1 MFSGPR
7 AIAAAVTAFLLVT
20 ATGCDSEGSDDDAKP
35 RWTRWHLDY
44 VSTSPDGAVV
54 DLAATAKD
62 EGWALA
68 NRIPDEGPTE
78 YHLLHRRGA
87 AWKRA
92 ELPLRLAKDAEFSN
106 MHLDA
111 SGPGNVWLFASQ
123 LKFSTDDFEGT
134 STAMRWDGRR
144 WRTTSVDF
152 SVSDVAV
159 LAPDDVWAL
168 NAGSETTDADLLHW
182 DGKRWS
188 GHDLPTDQ
196 ANALAAN
203 GPDDIWA
210 VGFRDDQP
218 ATVHFDG
225 KKWRSV
231 PAPEFRRPEPDS
243 EDDAS
248 LWDIVAVSRNE
259 VWTFGTHRYRKGEED
274 LDTGIALRWDGHR
287 WRKAPK
293 PLDTALRKNPDLGSY
308 GTRDGAGGFVLGDGL
323 HRTADG
329 ALHMIKAPKPVAGR
343 SGKITKADR
352 RQDFDTSELEL
363 VPGTHEIWAA
373 GNVSLDATD
382 NTNFMRGVIASYF
395 AGG

>member
-7 AIAAAVTAFLLVT
+7 AIAAVVAAFLLVT
-20 ATGCDSEGSDDDAKP
+20 ATGCDSEGSDDAKP

-44 VSTSPDGAVV
+44 VSPSPDGAVV
-54 DLAATAKD
+54 DLAATAED

-68 NRIPDEGPTE
+68 NRIPDDGPTE

-87 AWKRA
+87 TWKRA
-92 ELPLRLAKDAEFSN
+92 ELPLRRAKGAEFSN

-111 SGPGNVWLFASQ
+111 SDPGNVWLFASQ
-123 LKFSTDDFEGT
+123 LTLSTDDFETT
-134 STAMRWDGRR
+134 STAVRWDGRR
-144 WRTTSVDF
+144 WRKASVDF

-168 NAGSETTDADLLHW
+168 NAGSETTQADLLHW
-182 DGKRWS
+182 DGKRWT
-188 GHDLPTDQ
+188 GQDLPVDQ
-196 ANALAAN
+196 AGALAAN
-203 GPDDIWA
+203 GPDDVWA

-218 ATVHFDG
+218 ATMHFDG
-225 KKWRSV
+225 KKWRLV
-231 PAPEFRRPEPDS
+231 PTPEFHRPEPDP
-243 EDDAS
+243 EDGAS
-248 LWDIVAVSRNE
+248 LSDIVTVSRDD
-259 VWTFGTHRYRKGEED
+259 VWAFGAHRYWTGEEEHE
-274 LDTGIALRWDGHR
+274 TTIALHWDGKR
-287 WRKAPK
+287 WSKAPRS
-293 PLDTALRKNPDLGSY
+293 LDTARRKNPDLGSF

-352 RQDFDTSELEL
+352 RQDFDVSELDL

-373 GNVSLDATD
+373 GNVSVDLSDDA
-382 NTNFMRGVIASYF
+382 NFMRGVIASYF